1 MTLKE
6 LMDFDFWEMIIRTT
20 LAFTALL
27 ILARILGKKQLSQ
40 LTFFHYAT
48 GIAFGSIA
56 AEMAGQSDIK
66 FTDGLIALIWWA
78 ILTLLMSY
86 ISLKSEKGRVALDGL
101 PSIIVKDGMIMKK
114 EMNKERLHIN
124 DVMMMLREQSIFSLA
139 DVQYAV
145 LETNGELS
153 VLKKI
158 GQQEATKTDVQAAVP
173 VPKYLP
179 TALISDGKL
188 MYQNLK
194 EFNLTEEWLMK
205 QLRNKGVESV
215 EQVFLAQ
222 LQTDGTL
229 WIDLQ
234 QESD

>member
-1 MTLKE
+1 MKE
-6 LMDFDFWEMIIRTT
+6 LMDFNFWEMIIRTT
-20 LAFTALL
+20 LAFAALL

-40 LTFFHYAT
+40 LTFFHYIT
-48 GIAFGSIA
+48 GITFGSIA
-56 AEMAGQSDIK
+56 ADIAAQQETP
-66 FTDGLIALIWWA
+66 FTDGLISLIWWA
-78 ILTLLMSY
+78 VLTLLLSY
-86 ISLKSEKGRVALDGL
+86 ISLKSKKGRVILDDQ

-139 DVQYAV
+139 DVHYAV

-158 GQQEATKTDVQAAVP
+158 GQQEATKMDVQAAVP

-179 TALISDGKL
+179 TALISDGQL
-188 MYQNLK
+188 LQRNLL
-194 EFNLTEEWLMK
+194 EFGLTEEWLMK
-205 QLRNKGVESV
+205 ELRKKGIESV

-222 LQTDGTL
+222 IQTDGTL

-234 QESD
+234 QEGT

>member
-1 MTLKE
+1 MTIKE

-56 AEMAGQSDIK
+56 AEMAGQSDVP

-78 ILTLLMSY
+78 VLTLLMSY
-86 ISLKSEKGRVALDGL
+86 ISLKSEKGRVTLDGL
-101 PSIIVKDGMIMKK
+101 PSIIIKDGMIMKK

>member
-1 MTLKE
+1 MIIKA
-6 LMDFDFWEMIIRTT
+6 LMDFDFLEMILRTT
-20 LAFTALL
+20 GAFSALL

-56 AEMAGQSDIK
+56 AEMAGQTDVK
-66 FTDGLIALIWWA
+66 FINGLIALIWWTM
-78 ILTLLMSY
+78 LTLLMSY
-86 ISLKSEKGRVALDGL
+86 ISLKSKKGRIILDDQ
-101 PSIIVKDGMIMKK
+101 PSIIVKQGMIMKK

-124 DVMMMLREQSIFSLA
+124 DVMMMLREQSIFTLS
-139 DVQYAV
+139 DVEYAV

-173 VPKYLP
+173 APKYLP
-179 TALISDGKL
+179 TALIADGELLRK
-188 MYQNLK
+188 NLL
-194 EFNLTEEWLMK
+194 EFNLTEEWLLNE
-205 QLRNKGVESV
+205 LRKKGVESV

-229 WIDLQ
+229 FVDLQ
-234 QESD
+234 QEGY

>member
-1 MTLKE
+1 MKE
-6 LMDFDFWEMIIRTT
+6 LMDFDFWEMLIRTT
-20 LAFTALL
+20 LAFAALL

-78 ILTLLMSY
+78 VLTLLMSY
-86 ISLKSEKGRVALDGL
+86 ISLKSKKGRIILDAQ
-101 PSIIVKDGMIMKK
+101 PSILIKKGMIMKK
-114 EMNKERLHIN
+114 EMNKERIHIN

-139 DVQYAV
+139 DVEYAV

-153 VLKKI
+153 VMKKTP
-158 GQQEATKTDVQAAVP
+158 QQEATKTDVQAAVP
-173 VPKYLP
+173 KPKYLP
-179 TALISDGKL
+179 TAFIMDGEL
-188 MYQNLK
+188 LERNLL
-194 EFNLTEEWLMK
+194 EFDFTEEWLMK
-205 QLRNKGVESV
+205 ELRKKGIESV
-215 EQVFLAQ
+215 DQVFLAQ

-234 QESD
+234 QEGY